1 MLIASKYEE
10 TYAPMVEDFVFVTD
24 RAYSQIQIR
33 AMEGEILK
41 TLDFELGKPF
51 CLQFLRRNSKAGSVS
66 VSSSNV
72 LSLFQNCISCTVSHI
87 NLYTAYRSRLPIIQN
102 LCIHVCYM

>member
-1 MLIASKYEE
+1 MPRTKLQLVGVTSMLIASKYEE

-24 RAYSQIQIR
+24 RAYSQVQIR

-51 CLQFLRRNSKAGSVS
+51 CLQFLRRNSKAGGVS
-66 VSSSNV
+66 IGDIV
-72 LSLFQNCISCTVSHI
+72 
-87 NLYTAYRSRLPIIQN
+87 
-102 LCIHVCYM
+102 